1 MCAVAHTNG
10 KETVEAAWTPAQH
23 LFCCLDA
30 STATH
35 RMGKAVVSP
44 PSGGLHAE
52 HKLACMHSMHL
63 QVCFKLD
70 PTMFSNAEKQ
80 QLPME
85 RCMRILPHQ
94 QVG

>member
-1 MCAVAHTNG
+1 MLLLIQTARRLRKLPG
-10 KETVEAAWTPAQH
+10 RQH
-23 LFCCLDA
+23 STLFCCLDA
-30 STATH
+30 STALH
-35 RMGKAVVSP
+35 CMRKAVVSG

-52 HKLACMHSMHL
+52 HRLACMHSMHL